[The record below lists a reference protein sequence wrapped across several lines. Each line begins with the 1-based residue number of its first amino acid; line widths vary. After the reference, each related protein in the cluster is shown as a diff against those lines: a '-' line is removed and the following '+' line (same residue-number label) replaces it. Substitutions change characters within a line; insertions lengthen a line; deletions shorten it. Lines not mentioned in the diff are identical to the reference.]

1 MPVTIELFGIARS
14 RAGVAEVEVEAATLK
29 EALRALLETCPG
41 LAPEVLTSNGPA
53 PGYLLSLDG
62 QEFLD
67 DPGRALPDGAR
78 LLLLSAQAG
87 G

>member
-14 RAGVAEVEVEAATLK
+14 RAGVAVVDVEAATLGD
-29 EALRALLETCPG
+29 ALHALLEACPG
-41 LAPEVLTSNGPA
+41 LAPEVLTSIGPA
-53 PGYLLSLDG
+53 PVYLLSLDG

-67 DPGRALPDGAR
+67 DPGRSLPDGAR